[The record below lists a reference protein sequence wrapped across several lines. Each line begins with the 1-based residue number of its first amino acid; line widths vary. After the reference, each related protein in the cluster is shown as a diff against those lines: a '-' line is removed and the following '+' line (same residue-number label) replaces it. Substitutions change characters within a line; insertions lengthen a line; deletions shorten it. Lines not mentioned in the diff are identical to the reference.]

1 MESHGRD
8 HMTGMRDG
16 FYWLRPVDHSEW
28 AIAEIR
34 SGVIHNPYSS
44 SSDPGDYE
52 IGPEVEYPIRDLNY
66 TKWYHAATKFGR
78 CTFLARPELRSSN
91 RRKIVFIH
99 GLGRQA
105 RDLVRAFSITE
116 RYGDVLLMCLPGFAP
131 GEMIADPTVQNITS
145 MFLEALDVVGG
156 RSNAIVV
163 GESLGGLVAMGMSSH
178 VGASI
183 VIDPPLSMHDQW
195 PIREM
200 ERKYGVGSKVFP
212 SPLFELCI
220 GRGGDSPSKS
230 YVDMI
235 YRCSKSTCF
244 ICGSI
249 PLMPPRPLPDS
260 PSLVKPEELEIIRA
274 QGLRLEVVEGG
285 HDLFHQ
291 AADAVDRIIVREIRA
306 AAHSAA

>member
-1 MESHGRD
+1 
-8 HMTGMRDG
+8 
-16 FYWLRPVDHSEW
+16 
-28 AIAEIR
+28 
-34 SGVIHNPYSS
+34 
-44 SSDPGDYE
+44 
-52 IGPEVEYPIRDLNY
+52 
-66 TKWYHAATKFGR
+66 
-78 CTFLARPELRSSN
+78 
-91 RRKIVFIH
+91 
-99 GLGRQA
+99 
-105 RDLVRAFSITE
+105 
-116 RYGDVLLMCLPGFAP
+116 
-131 GEMIADPTVQNITS
+131 MIADPTVQNITS